1 MNCRHKTQIVRVLET
16 SRHVP
21 CLEIFVRL
29 YRIQVTWD
37 LSAVKSYNVV
47 RGPQTGRRGG
57 SMATLLEY
65 LSRAEAIRGIRKAR
79 FLRHLVVICALL
91 AVVAAIYLP
100 FAPRYQFVSDDY
112 SWINITRGE
121 SLPALLTSLRGTGA
135 AFVLTWRPVN
145 KLSVMANYYV
155 TGTTPVF
162 YYLTDLAIHLSVA
175 LLIYLFVWKVT
186 RHRGVSAGA
195 ALLFGVHQ
203 AATLPASWLAGRQD
217 SLGTLW
223 VLLTAFLFLLYL
235 EARTVKRS
243 MALAFGAVAAL
254 VLALGS
260 RESAV
265 VIPGLLIVVG
275 ALRNQGPWTPR
286 DLAKAGAVV
295 LISLVL
301 VAVYGAIRLAIGP
314 VTYPFTATAL
324 GSGPV
329 SSLLNAGQLGL
340 VYLATLFSPIDMG
353 PWQNMIGGFSGV
365 AVVAVYVALSC
376 IGGLVWALVSW
387 LQRELPA
394 ALPAWWARLALF
406 STLWVVITLL
416 PPVSLNVPIPTR
428 AYMALVGAAILTAT
442 VFAAGFMLARRYVGR
457 PLVIWLLAGV
467 AASLVAW
474 HMAQSIHTLRM
485 LTQEGAMWTDA
496 VTRVTRDIQVQM
508 ARTPAS
514 KVYLV
519 LREPKV
525 PLALFSADLKDAVE
539 LRMGASAPQ
548 IEVLEGGECPNIP
561 GAACVQ
567 VADLR

>member
-1 MNCRHKTQIVRVLET
+1 
-16 SRHVP
+16 
-21 CLEIFVRL
+21 
-29 YRIQVTWD
+29 
-37 LSAVKSYNVV
+37 
-47 RGPQTGRRGG
+47 
-57 SMATLLEY
+57 MATLLEY
-65 LSRAEAIRGIRKAR
+65 LSRAEAIRGRKKAH
-79 FLRHLVVICALL
+79 FLRHLVVICGLFL
-91 AVVAAIYLP
+91 VVAAIYLP
-100 FAPRYQFVSDDY
+100 YAPLYQFVSDDY

-162 YYLTDLAIHLSVA
+162 YYLTNLAIHLSVA
-175 LLIYLFVWKVT
+175 LLIYLFVWRVT

-195 ALLFGVHQ
+195 ALLFGAHQ

-223 VLLTAFLFLLYL
+223 VLLTVFLFLLYL
-235 EARTVKRS
+235 EACTVKRS
-243 MALAFGAVAAL
+243 MALASGAVAAL

-265 VIPGLLIVVG
+265 VIPGLLIAVC
-275 ALRNQGPWTPR
+275 ALRNQGPWIPGA
-286 DLAKAGAVV
+286 LAKAGAVV
-295 LISLVL
+295 LISMVL
-301 VAVYGAIRLAIGP
+301 VAVYWAIRLALGP
-314 VTYPFTATAL
+314 VTYPFTVL
-324 GSGPV
+324 GGGPV
-329 SSLLNAGQLGL
+329 SGLLHAGQLGL

-353 PWQNMIGGFSGV
+353 PWHSMIGGFSGV
-365 AVVAVYVALSC
+365 SVVAVYVALSC
-376 IGGLVWALVSW
+376 VGGLGWALVSW
-387 LQRELPA
+387 LQRALPA

-416 PPVSLNVPIPTR
+416 PLVSLNVPIPTR

-467 AASLVAW
+467 VASLVAW
-474 HMAQSIHTLRM
+474 HMAQSIHALRM

-539 LRMGASAPQ
+539 LRIGASAPQ
-548 IEVLEGGECPNIP
+548 IEVLEGGECPNVP